1 MVSGTDKPQIRV
13 LMIDDD
19 QVDRRAVCRAL
30 GTAYQVTEAE
40 NGREARQSFD
50 STPPDCVLLD
60 YNIPGTDTLE
70 LLSSLQEHVPVV
82 MLTGQNDIGAAVA
95 AMKAGAED
103 YLSKNDF
110 TAERL
115 DRAIQRSIVKA
126 VRRRR
131 ESEARDRLRTGYRSE
146 KRRRRELEAS
156 LRVASEIQQG
166 LLPSG
171 PPQIDGF
178 DFSGVCRP
186 LEETAGDFFDYFP
199 MCDGSLALVV
209 GDVCGHGIG
218 PALLTAETRAYL
230 RALTRANADVGQV
243 ATLVNQLLWDD
254 MSGAR
259 FLTLFFGR
267 LDPVE
272 RTLIYASAGH
282 PAAHIAHASGRITAL
297 NSQTAPL
304 GMFEKLVV
312 PTSAPI
318 QLSKDD
324 VLFVATDG
332 LFDVRASDG
341 TLLGRDLCVQ
351 WLLEHR
357 TESTERIVDE
367 LLEATRRFSEGALLH
382 DDLTIVVAK
391 AK

>member
-1 MVSGTDKPQIRV
+1 MANGTDKPQTRV

-19 QVDRRAVCRAL
+19 QIDRRAVRRAL
-30 GTAYQVTEAE
+30 GEAYLVAEAE
-40 NGREARQSFD
+40 NGQKARQSFD
-50 STPPDCVLLD
+50 SAPPDCVLLD

-70 LLSSLQEHVPVV
+70 LLACFQQHAPVV

-131 ESEARDRLRTGYRSE
+131 ESEARDRLRTDYQSE
-146 KRRRRELEAS
+146 KRRRHDLEAS
-156 LRVASEIQQG
+156 LRVARDIQQN

-171 PPQIDGF
+171 PPQVDGF
-178 DFSGVCRP
+178 DFRGVCMP
-186 LEETAGDFFDYFP
+186 IDETAGDFFDYFP
-199 MCDGSLALVV
+199 MCDGSLAIVV
-209 GDVCGHGIG
+209 GDVSGHGIG

-243 ATLVNQLLWDD
+243 ATLVNRLLWDD
-254 MSGAR
+254 VNGGR

-267 LDPVE
+267 LDPVAH
-272 RTLIYASAGH
+272 TLTYSSAGH
-282 PAAHIAHASGRITAL
+282 PAHIVHASGRVTAL
-297 NSQTAPL
+297 KSHTPPL
-304 GMFEKLVV
+304 GMFEELVV
-312 PTSAPI
+312 PSSVPI
-318 QLSKDD
+318 TLATDD

-332 LFDVRASDG
+332 LFDARSSDG
-341 TLLGRDLCVQ
+341 TLLGRDRCVE
-351 WLLEHR
+351 WLLECR
-357 TESTERIVDE
+357 TEPVERIVDE
-367 LLEATRRFSEGALLH
+367 ILAATRTFVDGAELH
-382 DDLTIVVAK
+382 DDLTMVVVK
-391 AK
+391 TK

>member
-1 MVSGTDKPQIRV
+1 MASGTDQRQIRV

-19 QVDRRAVCRAL
+19 QIDRRAVCRAL
-30 GTAYQVTEAE
+30 GTAYLVTEAV
-40 NGREARQSFD
+40 NGHEARQSFD
-50 STPPDCVLLD
+50 AAPPDCVLLD
-60 YNIPGTDTLE
+60 YHIPGTDTLE
-70 LLSSLQEHVPVV
+70 LLSRLQEHVPVV

-131 ESEARDRLRTGYRSE
+131 ETEARDRLRTEYQSE
-146 KRRRRELEAS
+146 KRRRQDLEAS
-156 LRVASEIQQG
+156 LQVAREIQQR

-171 PPQIDGF
+171 QPRLECF
-178 DFSGVCRP
+178 DFYGVCQP
-186 LEETAGDFFDYFP
+186 LEEAAGDFFDYFP
-199 MCDGSLALVV
+199 MCDGSLAVVV

-230 RALTRANADVGQV
+230 RALTRANANVGEV
-243 ATLVNQLLWDD
+243 ATLVNRLLWDD
-254 MSGAR
+254 VSGGR

-267 LDPVE
+267 LDPVT
-272 RTLIYASAGH
+272 RTLTYASAGH
-282 PAAHIAHASGRITAL
+282 PAHVVHASGRITVL
-297 NSQTAPL
+297 KSQTAPL
-304 GMFEKLVV
+304 GMFESLVV

-332 LFDVRASDG
+332 LFDTRAADG
-341 TLLGRDLCVQ
+341 SLLGRDQCLQ
-351 WLLEHR
+351 WLLKHR
-357 TESTERIVDE
+357 AESTEQIVNE
-367 LLEATRRFSEGALLH
+367 LLDSTRRFAEGASLQ

>member
-1 MVSGTDKPQIRV
+1 MADGTNKPPTRV

-30 GTAYQVTEAE
+30 GTAYVVTEAE

-50 STPPDCVLLD
+50 STLPDCVLLD
-60 YNIPGTDTLE
+60 YHIPGTDTLA
-70 LLSSLQEHVPVV
+70 LLSSLQQHAPVV

-103 YLSKNDF
+103 YVSKNDF

-131 ESEARDRLRTGYRSE
+131 EVEAHDRLRTGYDSE

-156 LRVASEIQQG
+156 LRVAREIQQK

-171 PPQIDGF
+171 PPQIEGF
-178 DFSGVCRP
+178 EFCGVCQP
-186 LEETAGDFFDYFP
+186 IEETAGDFFDYFP
-199 MCDGSLALVV
+199 MCDGSLAVVV

-243 ATLVNQLLWDD
+243 ATLVNRLLWDD
-254 MSGAR
+254 VRGGR

-272 RTLIYASAGH
+272 RTISYASAGH
-282 PAAHIAHASGRITAL
+282 PAYVIHSSGRITQL
-297 NSQTAPL
+297 KSHTAPL
-304 GMFEKLVV
+304 GMFEDLVV
-312 PTSAPI
+312 PSSAPI
-318 QLSKDD
+318 KLSKDD

-332 LFDVRASDG
+332 LFDARACDG
-341 TLLGRDLCVQ
+341 TLLGRDLC
-351 WLLEHR
+351 LECMLEHR
-357 TESTERIVDE
+357 AQSTERIVDE
-367 LLEATRRFSEGALLH
+367 LLDTARRFADGAPLL
-382 DDLTIVVAK
+382 DDVTIVVAK